1 MRSTLTEGLWA
12 VLATFGFGFINLRT
26 ALPQPPSPPP
36 PLQFNHPHL
45 AFARHIT
52 PTNMMDRATTS
63 PPCPSP
69 GPYPCVSEPGFGS
82 GPTQTTSA
90 ILDPPP
96 GGIAPT
102 ITADSAGPGS
112 SYDSY
117 EDKNRHAQG
126 ANAMQSSEDNKTTSL
141 TTTDTDDT
149 EVTTSGKKRTRQ
161 RKFWFRNL
169 SPVRTRS
176 STGSLPG
183 ISKSSHV
190 QTTPQKVE
198 DVTLTKP
205 RKPRGTPSTTSAV
218 KKPNPTRKRKSAPA
232 GRARKRSRKSLT
244 RGDKRVG
251 GGGVGD
257 GGQAAE
263 IDGKDDGS
271 DYEDKVKTPGISDDG
286 ASSPGQFYD
295 EPDTDAYAKPSESI
309 PRDGVKTPGVSDN
322 EASSPGGY
330 FGICE

>member
-1 MRSTLTEGLWA
+1 
-12 VLATFGFGFINLRT
+12 
-26 ALPQPPSPPP
+26 
-36 PLQFNHPHL
+36 
-45 AFARHIT
+45 
-52 PTNMMDRATTS
+52 MMDRATTS

-69 GPYPCVSEPGFGS
+69 GPHSCVSEPGFGS

-102 ITADSAGPGS
+102 ITADNAGPGS

-117 EDKNRHAQG
+117 GDKNIHAEG

-141 TTTDTDDT
+141 TATDTDDT

-183 ISKSSHV
+183 ISKNSHI

-198 DVTLTKP
+198 DVTLAKP

-218 KKPNPTRKRKSAPA
+218 KKPNPTRKRKSAPV

-244 RGDKRVG
+244 RGDKRVE
-251 GGGVGD
+251 GGVGD

-295 EPDTDAYAKPSESI
+295 EPDTDASAKPGESV
-309 PRDGVKTPGVSDN
+309 PRDGVKTPGVSDD